1 MKCPEDTVKRRAVR
15 TIFVITLF
23 ATAMALSSCGSARY
37 RYHDNYYD
45 RGSAHQAHAYGIQNG
60 YNDGYR
66 KGQHEGREND
76 PGDIDLRALGQA
88 THGYRSWMG
97 PIESFQD
104 GYRDGYRRGFREGYE
119 ATNRRWR
126 DRDYDDYRY

>member
-1 MKCPEDTVKRRAVR
+1 MKRPAIR
-15 TIFVITLF
+15 TAFVVALF
-23 ATAMALSSCGSARY
+23 ATAMALSSCASARY
-37 RYHDNYYD
+37 RYHGDYYD

-60 YNDGYR
+60 YSDGYR

-76 PGDIDLRALGQA
+76 PGDISVRALEQA
-88 THGYRSWMG
+88 THGYQSWMG
-97 PIESFQD
+97 PVESFQD

-126 DRDYDDYRY
+126 DRNYDDAYRY